1 MGKTAANTCGAALL
15 TGQQLRKHGVAGV
28 PSGVFGLKPD
38 FFGLNIDQALGV
50 AFQAQGF
57 DVRIFNVFFALGGF

>member
-1 MGKTAANTCGAALL
+1 M
-15 TGQQLRKHGVAGV
+15 QQLRKHGVAGV
-28 PSGVFGLKPD
+28 SAGVFGLKPY
-38 FFGLNIDQALGV
+38 FLGLNIDQALGV